1 MLKNENKKEISVLK
15 PYISILVILL
25 IGLVSTF
32 YTVRYAG
39 DSVKKSLIEHTE
51 LMATTLDVNIINSL
65 SGDES
70 DEIKTEYLELKSKL
84 KGVTKI
90 NSDIK
95 FVYITSMRNGEVYF
109 IADSENS
116 DSPDYSPPGQVYF
129 EATDTF
135 RNVFVNKKGAI
146 EGPTSDRWGSW
157 ISSLSP
163 ILDPKSNEVLYVVGI
178 DMNSRNY
185 YTTLFVYGSI
195 PALIT
200 LLLSSLILFLYR
212 ERRKE
217 KDLLALR
224 SEFVSIVAHDLRT
237 PLVGIKWSLDY
248 MIENES
254 QNLSQNQKES
264 LKLMHNS
271 SVELLKTANQI
282 LESTE
287 MERKNAKSLIL
298 KKVDIV
304 SMLDEITAVFIIP
317 AKEKDIALV
326 RSGTLPKE
334 LNVVCDQV
342 KIKRAISNII
352 SNAIKY
358 SSAGKTVTIGYRST
372 PNTHIISVTDQGIG
386 IATSEHSNMF
396 KEFYRTSKA
405 SHTSYGTGLGL
416 YYVKKIMELHKGRV
430 WFESSED
437 TGTTFFLEI
446 PNNLG

>member
-1 MLKNENKKEISVLK
+1 MLNKENKQREAIWK
-15 PYISILVILL
+15 PYTLIAIILL
-25 IGLVSTF
+25 IGLFSTF

-39 DSVKKSLIEHTE
+39 DSVKKSLIEHTK
-51 LMATTLDVNIINSL
+51 LAATTLDLKSL
-65 SGDES
+65 KSLAGDEN
-70 DEIKTEYLELKSKL
+70 DENSTIYTELKTKL
-84 KGVTKI
+84 MNIAKI
-90 NSDIK
+90 NGDIK
-95 FVYITSMRNGEVYF
+95 FVYITSMKNGEIYF
-109 IADSENS
+109 VADSEKS

-135 RNVFVNKKGAI
+135 RNVFVNNESAI

-157 ISSLSP
+157 ISALSP
-163 ILDPKSNEVLYVVGI
+163 ITDPKSNEVMYVVGI

-185 YTTLFVYGSI
+185 YTTLIIYGSI
-195 PALIT
+195 PALLT
-200 LLLSSLILFLYR
+200 LLLSSLVLFLYR

-217 KDLLALR
+217 RDLLALR

-248 MIENES
+248 MIEHES

-287 MERKNAKSLIL
+287 MEKREAKSLIL
-298 KKVDIV
+298 KKADLI
-304 SMLDEITAVFIIP
+304 SMLDEITAVFVIP
-317 AKEKDIALV
+317 AKEKNIAIV

-334 LNVVCDQV
+334 LNIVCDQV
-342 KIKRAISNII
+342 KIKRAISNIL

-358 SSAGKTVTIGYRST
+358 SAAGKTVTIGYKST
-372 PNTHIISVTDQGIG
+372 PNTHIVSVTDQGIG
-386 IATSEHSNMF
+386 IATTEHSNMF

-405 SHTSYGTGLGL
+405 THTSYGTGLGL

-446 PNNLG
+446 PNNLA

>member
-1 MLKNENKKEISVLK
+1 MLNKENKQKEAAWR
-15 PYISILVILL
+15 PYTLIVFILL
-25 IGLVSTF
+25 IGSISTL
-32 YTVRYAG
+32 YTVKYAG
-39 DSVKKSLIEHTE
+39 DSVKKSLIEHTK
-51 LMATTLDVNIINSL
+51 LVASTLDRGNINSL
-65 SGDES
+65 SGNES
-70 DEIKTEYLELKSKL
+70 DVDKIEYINLKSKL
-84 KGVTKI
+84 IDVAKI
-90 NSDIK
+90 NGDIK
-95 FVYITSMRNGEVYF
+95 FVYITSMRNGEIYF
-109 IADSENS
+109 VADSEKS

-135 RNVFVNKKGAI
+135 RNVFVNNESAI

-157 ISSLSP
+157 ISALSP
-163 ILDPKSNEVLYVVGI
+163 ITDPKSNEVMYVVGI

-185 YTTLFVYGSI
+185 YTTLIIYGSI

-200 LLLSSLILFLYR
+200 ILLSSLVLFLYR

-217 KDLLALR
+217 RDLLALR

-264 LKLMHNS
+264 LKLMHDS

-287 MERKNAKSLIL
+287 MEKREAKSLIL
-298 KKVDIV
+298 KKADII
-304 SMLDEITAVFIIP
+304 SILDEITAIFVIP
-317 AKEKDIALV
+317 AKEKNIAIV

-334 LNVVCDQV
+334 LNIVCDQV
-342 KIKRAISNII
+342 KIKRAISNIL

-358 SSAGKTVTIGYRST
+358 SAAGKTVTIGYKST
-372 PNTHIISVTDQGIG
+372 PNTHIISITDQGIG

-405 SHTSYGTGLGL
+405 AHTSYGTGLGL

-446 PNNLG
+446 PNNLV